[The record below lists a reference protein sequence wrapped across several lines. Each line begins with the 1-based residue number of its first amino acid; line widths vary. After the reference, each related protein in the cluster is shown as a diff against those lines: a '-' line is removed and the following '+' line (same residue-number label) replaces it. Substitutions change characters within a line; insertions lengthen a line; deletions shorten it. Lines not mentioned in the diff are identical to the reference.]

1 MDLKPSNIVI
11 STKGD
16 AVINDMSGIAVMKE
30 LLAPEM
36 HEVDDPI
43 SLSWEARR
51 RNDIWTYGM
60 LLSMI
65 AQLEDDEN

>member
-11 STKGD
+11 SNKGD
-16 AVINDMSGIAVMKE
+16 AVINDMSGTAVMKE
-30 LLAPEM
+30 SLAPEL

-43 SLSWEARR
+43 SPPWEARR
-51 RNDIWTYGM
+51 RNDIWAYGT